1 MHVACDALG
10 NPVRLLVTA
19 GQRGDVTQA
28 AALLEGLRPGAV
40 VADTAYDAGHLVRR
54 IALSGA
60 EVVIPS
66 NPSRSLKRGY
76 DRALYRERNLIE
88 RLVGRLKH
96 YRRIATRYEKTGRN
110 YLAFVQIASMLVLL
124 R

>member
-1 MHVACDALG
+1 
-10 NPVRLLVTA
+10 
-19 GQRGDVTQA
+19 QRGDVTQA
-28 AALLEGLRPGAV
+28 AALLEGLAPRAV

-54 IALSGA
+54 IALCGA

-66 NPSRSLKRGY
+66 NPSRSLKRGF
-76 DRALYRERNLIE
+76 DRTLYAERNQIE
-88 RLVGRLKH
+88 RHFGRLKH

-110 YLAFVQIASMLVLL
+110 YLAFVQLVSTLTLL